1 MKTLKKILFVFLAL
15 TLAFCLFACGGGND
29 PCKTHVDKDN
39 DGKCDK
45 CSETVEA
52 QPLAKDVALVKE
64 GVANFQIVCSNELS
78 TLLNEKTN
86 QMNLSLAG
94 VGINVDRVLDKADNA
109 QDCEIL
115 IGNVT
120 TRGDKY
126 FVDGHDYG
134 MEGYVIKIID
144 SKIIINAGS
153 DDMLIKSKRGNLYI
167 KFSRRSKKKRF
178 YH

>member
-1 MKTLKKILFVFLAL
+1 MKSLKKILFVFLAL
-15 TLAFCLFACGGGND
+15 TLSFCLFACGGGND

-52 QPLAKDVALVKE
+52 QPSAKDVALVE
-64 GVANFQIVCSNELS
+64 DGVPNFQIVYANGLS
-78 TLLNEKTN
+78 TMATGKVGKMKNTF
-86 QMNLSLAG
+86 AG
-94 VGINVDRVLDKADNA
+94 LGIDVDRVLDKADNA

-126 FVDGHDYG
+126 LVKYED
-134 MEGYVIKIID
+134 
-144 SKIIINAGS
+144 
-153 DDMLIKSKRGNLYI
+153 NL
-167 KFSRRSKKKRF
+167 
-178 YH
+178 